1 MKIAI
6 ASDHREKKY
15 KDEVIEY
22 LKEQKYNVDD
32 CSPENT
38 PTDDYPDYAFKVCK
52 KVVAKKATT
61 KKENQVEKKLVL
73 NQEKALAVTLV
84 VLAILVVILLVI
96 ALVQKN
102 KSKDLEKSSITIP
115 VLEEN
120 VESRIAINLS
130 ELSETKEY
138 VFIVSNYKDNDINK
152 KSIEYDVEITN
163 NDNVRIEI
171 YKNGKMRNALDDDYE
186 VEDNKLAKNKKQED
200 VYKLVIKDTKNIKN
214 DSQLVIEID
223 S

>member
-1 MKIAI
+1 MK
-6 ASDHREKKY
+6 ETKTTKK
-15 KDEVIEY
+15 
-22 LKEQKYNVDD
+22 
-32 CSPENT
+32 T
-38 PTDDYPDYAFKVCK
+38 TK
-52 KVVAKKATT
+52 KVVAKKET
-61 KKENQVEKKLVL
+61 KKVTPKKETEVEKKLVL
-73 NQEKALAVTLV
+73 NQEKALALTLV
-84 VLAILVVILLVI
+84 ILAILVVILLVI

-102 KSKDLEKSSITIP
+102 NNKIKEQSKITIP

>member
-1 MKIAI
+1 MK
-6 ASDHREKKY
+6 ETKTTKKTT
-15 KDEVIEY
+15 I
-22 LKEQKYNVDD
+22 
-32 CSPENT
+32 
-38 PTDDYPDYAFKVCK
+38 
-52 KVVAKKATT
+52 KVVAKKETT
-61 KKENQVEKKLVL
+61 KKETQVEKKLVL

-102 KSKDLEKSSITIP
+102 RSKDLEKSSFTIP

-130 ELSETKEY
+130 ELPDSQEY
-138 VFIVSNYKDNDINK
+138 VFIVSNYKDKDINK
-152 KSIEYDVEITN
+152 KTIEYDVEITN

-171 YKNGKMRNALDDDYE
+171 YKNGKKKNVLNDDYE
-186 VEDNKLAKNKKQED
+186 VEDNKLTKNKKQED
-200 VYKLVIKDTKNIKN
+200 VYKLVIKATKNIRDN
-214 DSQLVIEID
+214 SELVIEID

>member
-1 MKIAI
+1 MK
-6 ASDHREKKY
+6 ETKTTKK
-15 KDEVIEY
+15 
-22 LKEQKYNVDD
+22 
-32 CSPENT
+32 T
-38 PTDDYPDYAFKVCK
+38 TK
-52 KVVAKKATT
+52 KVVAKKETT
-61 KKENQVEKKLVL
+61 KKETQVEKKLVL

-102 KSKDLEKSSITIP
+102 RSKDLEKSSITIP

-130 ELSETKEY
+130 ELPESQEY
-138 VFIVSNYKDNDINK
+138 VFIVSNYKDKEINK
-152 KSIEYDVEITN
+152 RTLEYDVEITN

-171 YKNGKMRNALDDDYE
+171 YKNGKKRNVLNDDYE
-186 VEDNKLAKNKKQED
+186 VEDNKLTKNKKQED
-200 VYKLVIKDTKNIKN
+200 VYKLVIKDTKNIKK

>member
-1 MKIAI
+1 MK
-6 ASDHREKKY
+6 ETKTTKK
-15 KDEVIEY
+15 
-22 LKEQKYNVDD
+22 
-32 CSPENT
+32 T
-38 PTDDYPDYAFKVCK
+38 TK

>member
-1 MKIAI
+1 MK
-6 ASDHREKKY
+6 ETKTTKK
-15 KDEVIEY
+15 
-22 LKEQKYNVDD
+22 
-32 CSPENT
+32 T
-38 PTDDYPDYAFKVCK
+38 TK
-52 KVVAKKATT
+52 KVVAKKETT
-61 KKENQVEKKLVL
+61 KKETQVEKKLVL

-102 KSKDLEKSSITIP
+102 RSKDLEKSSITIP

-120 VESRIAINLS
+120 VESRIAINLN
-130 ELSETKEY
+130 ELPETKEY
-138 VFIVSNYKDNDINK
+138 VFVVSNYKDKEINK
-152 KSIEYDVEITN
+152 KSLEYDVEITN

-171 YKNGKMRNALDDDYE
+171 YKNGKKKNALDDDYE
-186 VEDNKLAKNKKQED
+186 VEDNKLTKNKKQED
-200 VYKLVIKDTKNIKN
+200 VYKLVIKDTKNIKK

>member
-1 MKIAI
+1 MK
-6 ASDHREKKY
+6 ETKTTKK
-15 KDEVIEY
+15 
-22 LKEQKYNVDD
+22 
-32 CSPENT
+32 
-38 PTDDYPDYAFKVCK
+38 PTK
-52 KVVAKKATT
+52 KVVAKKETT
-61 KKENQVEKKLVL
+61 KKETQVEKKLVL

-102 KSKDLEKSSITIP
+102 RSKDLEKSSITIP

-120 VESRIAINLS
+120 VESRIAINLN
-130 ELSETKEY
+130 ELPETKEY
-138 VFIVSNYKDNDINK
+138 VFVVSNYKDKEVNK
-152 KSIEYDVEITN
+152 KSLEYDVEITN

-171 YKNGKMRNALDDDYE
+171 YKNGKKKNALDDDCE
-186 VEDNKLAKNKKQED
+186 VEDNKLTKNKKQED
-200 VYKLVIKDTKNIKN
+200 VYKLVIKDTKNIKK